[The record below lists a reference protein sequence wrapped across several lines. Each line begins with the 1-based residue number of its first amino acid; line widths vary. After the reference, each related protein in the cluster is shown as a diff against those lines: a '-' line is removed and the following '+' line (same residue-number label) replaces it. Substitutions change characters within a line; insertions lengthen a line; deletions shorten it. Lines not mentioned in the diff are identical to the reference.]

1 MIPFTD
7 LRAQYLEAKNDIDA
21 AIARVLD
28 TASYITGPLVEEFET
43 AFAEYVDA
51 PAACATG
58 SGTTALMCALM
69 ACGIN
74 QDDEVITTPH
84 TFISTGEAIYWQGAT
99 PVFVDIDDY
108 YQIDVDKIEAAIT
121 PKTRAILFVDMYGQ
135 TPDIDRLQAIAAKH
149 QLYLIADAA
158 HSIGAEYKG
167 RKVGSLVDL
176 TCHSFNP
183 VKNLGAIGD
192 AGAITGREDLIKRA
206 KMHRDHGRIIKW
218 DFDTKG
224 INARIDNLQALVVKA
239 KLPYLQGWLDKK
251 HAICERY
258 TRELLSYVKT
268 PRTAPWA
275 KHSYYVYVIQ
285 VPERDAFIEYMKDNN
300 VAVNVHYIKSL
311 TEQRIFKTYGRGD
324 CPLAEETCRNIVSL
338 PCYHTLSQDNQTTII
353 NLVKHWAELHG
364 N

>member
-7 LRAQYLEAKNDIDA
+7 LKAQYLEAKDDIDA

-28 TASYITGPLVEEFET
+28 TSSYITGPLVEEFET
-43 AFAEYVDA
+43 AFAAYVNA

-69 ACGIN
+69 ACDIGRG
-74 QDDEVITTPH
+74 DEVITTPH
-84 TFISTGEAIYWQGAT
+84 TFISTSEAIYWQGAT
-99 PVFVDIDDY
+99 PVFVDIDEY
-108 YQIDVDKIEAAIT
+108 YQIDVDQIEAAIT
-121 PKTRAILFVDMYGQ
+121 PNTRAILFVDMYGQ

-149 QLYLIADAA
+149 KLFLIADSA

-192 AGAITGREDLIKRA
+192 AGAVTGREDLINRA
-206 KMHRDHGRIIKW
+206 KMHRDHGRIVKW
-218 DFDTKG
+218 DFDLKG

-258 TRELLSYVKT
+258 NRELSEYVKT
-268 PRTAPWA
+268 PKTSSWA
-275 KHSYYVYVIQ
+275 KHSYYVYVIE
-285 VPERDAFIEYMKDNN
+285 VPNRNSFIEYMKQND
-300 VAVNVHYIKSL
+300 VTVNVHYIKSL
-311 TEQRIFKTYGRGD
+311 TEQKIFKEYGRGD
-324 CPLAEETCRNIVSL
+324 CPRAEAACRNIVSL
-338 PCYHTLSQDNQTTII
+338 PCFHTLSTQDQTKII
-353 NLVKHWAELHG
+353 NLVKDWATQHD
-364 N
+364 